1 MRARK
6 SLEKMRNK
14 IKRQNDEQMETIQK
28 LCKDLNIS
36 SIISNHFNGTQ
47 GNKKQ
52 QTETKTGNNSNKY
65 KQKIIQLEKILNEK
79 KENFA
84 KLQNQIDF
92 YLKQAEYFEAKLKQ
106 NEEEKEKILQ
116 SFQRMNESQVSTS
129 TISTY
134 DIQLSSL
141 QNKSTIE
148 KIKESISTNN
158 LQLILQQRQI
168 TVETL
173 QNKIADANKV
183 ILNLQS
189 DRDILKKALSTT
201 ATEDSQFLS

>member
-1 MRARK
+1 
-6 SLEKMRNK
+6 
-14 IKRQNDEQMETIQK
+14 MEM
-28 LCKDLNIS
+28 
-36 SIISNHFNGTQ
+36 
-47 GNKKQ
+47 
-52 QTETKTGNNSNKY
+52 
-65 KQKIIQLEKILNEK
+65 
-79 KENFA
+79 NFA